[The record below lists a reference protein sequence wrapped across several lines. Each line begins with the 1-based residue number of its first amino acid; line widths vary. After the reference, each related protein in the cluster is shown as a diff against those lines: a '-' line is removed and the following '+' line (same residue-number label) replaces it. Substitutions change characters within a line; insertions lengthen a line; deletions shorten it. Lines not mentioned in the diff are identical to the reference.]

1 MKDSINSKNE
11 TVNAY
16 GNITD
21 ITEIP
26 MHKMLLTEA
35 SDPKAMAS
43 LKKFTDARIGIG
55 RAGSRFKTIPY
66 LRFRADHAA
75 ANDAVML
82 EVEKETIASLGM
94 FEIRTKCENKFDM
107 LTRPDWGRIIPD
119 EYKAVLLEKC
129 KKDIDVQIYCGDGLS
144 APSIGANVGDLL
156 KIISLSLEG
165 TGISIGTPFFVRY
178 CRVNTAR
185 EIAPLL
191 KAKVT
196 CVLIGERP
204 GLSNGESMSA
214 YIAYNARPEMS
225 ESDYT
230 VVSNISRKGMHPTEA
245 GAYIAELIIKM
256 LEQKAS
262 GLGLKI

>member
-1 MKDSINSKNE
+1 ME
-11 TVNAY
+11 
-16 GNITD
+16 NIKD
-21 ITEIP
+21 ITSVP
-26 MHKMLLTEA
+26 MHDLIL
-35 SDPKAMAS
+35 SDNKDKKAMEN

-55 RAGSRFKTIPY
+55 RTGSRYKTMPY

-82 EVEKETIASLGM
+82 EVDQKTISNLGL
-94 FEIRTKCENKFDM
+94 FEIRTACKDKHDM

-119 EYKAVLLEKC
+119 DQKQILLERC
-129 KKDIDVQIYCGDGLS
+129 KRDVDVQIYCGDGLS
-144 APSIGANVGDLL
+144 APSVGANVGDLTR
-156 KIISLSLEG
+156 IISMSLDG
-165 TGISIGTPFFVRY
+165 TGVSIGTPFFVRY

-191 KAKVT
+191 NAKVT

-214 YIAYNARPEMS
+214 YIAYNARPDMS

-230 VVSNISRKGMHPTEA
+230 VVSNISRLGMHPAEA
-245 GAYIAELIIKM
+245 GAYIAEIIQKM
-256 LEQKAS
+256 LTQKTS
-262 GLGLKI
+262 GLNLKL

>member
-1 MKDSINSKNE
+1 MSEKIK
-11 TVNAY
+11 
-16 GNITD
+16 D

-26 MHKMLLTEA
+26 MHSLLLTQSENA
-35 SDPKAMAS
+35 KELEN

-55 RAGSRFKTIPY
+55 RTGARYKTMPY

-82 EVEKETIASLGM
+82 EVSSDTIEKLGL
-94 FEIRTKCENKFDM
+94 FEIRTKCQNKFDM

-119 EYKAVLLEKC
+119 EYKEVLKQKC
-129 KKDIDVQIYCGDGLS
+129 KSDVDVQIYCGDGLS
-144 APSIGANVGDLL
+144 APSIKANVADIL
-156 KIISLSLEG
+156 KIITLSFAD
-165 TGISIGTPFFVRY
+165 TDITMGTPFFVRY

-185 EIAPLL
+185 EIGPLL
-191 KAKVT
+191 NAKVT

-214 YIAYNARPEMS
+214 YIAYNARPDMS

-230 VVSNISRKGMHPTEA
+230 VVSNISKKGMHPAEA

-256 LEQKAS
+256 LEQKTS
-262 GLGLKI
+262 GLNLKI